1 MLTTGGFLGQAR
13 CAVVHIV
20 ANDDLKFVVVKP
32 VESSDVLLQCPASG
46 NWHGEEKCFE
56 ARVVKALAHG
66 TPRRQHDSFV
76 AIWNCGEL
84 FGHDTSLLHA
94 QAAFYYHNV
103 LHQTGQAR
111 RTSL

>member
-1 MLTTGGFLGQAR
+1 
-13 CAVVHIV
+13 
-20 ANDDLKFVVVKP
+20 
-32 VESSDVLLQCPASG
+32 
-46 NWHGEEKCFE
+46 
-56 ARVVKALAHG
+56 
-66 TPRRQHDSFV
+66 
-76 AIWNCGEL
+76 L